1 MKLTIAQFKS
11 LKNEGKKISMLTAY
25 DYPMSK
31 IINKTD
37 TDIVLVGDSLGTNV
51 LGYDSVFDVTMKD
64 MLHHTSAVARGAKDK
79 FILSDL
85 PYGTYN
91 HVRDA
96 QNNAARLQAAGADAV
111 KMESEKNAIEKIAH
125 VVANGIPVCGH
136 IGYTPQTPN
145 LKTEIQGKDISRA
158 NELINLALECQEA
171 GAFMI
176 VLELMPRSLAELIT
190 NKLSIPTI
198 GIGAGEMCD
207 GQVQVMADIVGFTD
221 KVFKH
226 AKVYAPVGKM
236 IEETIN
242 DYNKE
247 VKDKL
252 FPSAQN
258 SSDVSAE
265 MIQEI
270 KNCQDLN

>member
-1 MKLTIAQFKS
+1 MKLTIEQIKN

-25 DYPMSK
+25 DYPLAK

-37 TDIVLVGDSLGTNV
+37 TDIVLIGDSLGTNV

-64 MLHHTSAVARGAKDK
+64 MLHHTAAVARGAKDK
-79 FILSDL
+79 FILADL
-85 PYGTYN
+85 PYDTYN
-91 HVRDA
+91 HIRDA
-96 QNNAARLQAAGADAV
+96 QNNASRLQAAGADAV

-158 NELINLALECQEA
+158 NELIDLALECQEA

-176 VLELMPRSLAELIT
+176 VLELIPRSLAELIT
-190 NKLSIPTI
+190 EKLSIPTI
-198 GIGAGEMCD
+198 GIGAGDKCD
-207 GQVQVMADIVGFTD
+207 GQVQVLTDIIGFSD

-226 AKVYAPVGKM
+226 SKVYAPVGKM

-242 DYNKE
+242 DYSKE
-247 VKDKL
+247 VKEGF
-252 FPSAQN
+252 FPSVQN
-258 SSDVSAE
+258 SSDISPE
-265 MIQEI
+265 MIQKI
-270 KNCQDLN
+270 KESQGKD